1 MRGYFMAENIEE
13 PQFEILKK
21 YKKFEVRKYVDTIQA
36 RVTIG
41 GMNYGESARPFRR
54 IAGYIFG
61 GNECQQSIAMTA
73 PVHMWDSG
81 EESLMAFTMPAEHKM
96 EDLPKPNDS
105 GVKLIHVEGEI
116 VAVLKFS
123 GLSRPNK
130 SLRLQKKLRKLV
142 EDEGLTPS
150 SEAKL
155 AVYDNPMS
163 TLPFMRRNEIH
174 LPIEWTN

>member
-1 MRGYFMAENIEE
+1 MSEKLEE
-13 PQFEILKK
+13 PAYELLQK
-21 YKKFEVRKYVDTIQA
+21 YRGFEVRKYVDTIQA
-36 RVTIG
+36 RVSTN
-41 GMNYGESARPFRR
+41 GMKYGESARPFRR

-61 GNECQQSIAMTA
+61 GNERQQSIAMTA
-73 PVHMWDSG
+73 PVHMWQSG
-81 EESLMAFTMPAEHKM
+81 DESLMAFTMPSEHKM

-105 GVKLIHVEGEI
+105 GVELLHVEGEV

-123 GLSRPNK
+123 GLSRPSK

-142 EDEGLTPS
+142 ETEGLTPT

-174 LPIEWTN
+174 LPITWND

>member
-1 MRGYFMAENIEE
+1 MAENYEE
-13 PQFEILKK
+13 PAYELIQK
-21 YKKFEVRKYVDTIQA
+21 YRGFEVRKYADTIQA
-36 RVTIG
+36 RVSTD
-41 GMNYGESARPFRR
+41 GMNCGESARPFRR

-61 GNECQQSIAMTA
+61 GNERQQSIAMTT
-73 PVHMWDSG
+73 PVHMWESG
-81 EESLMAFTMPAEHKM
+81 NESLMAFTMPSEHKI
-96 EDLPKPNDS
+96 EDLPKPTDS
-105 GVKLIHVEGEI
+105 GVELLHVDGEV

-123 GLSRPNK
+123 GLSRPSK

-142 EDEGLTPS
+142 EAEGLTPT

-174 LPIEWTN
+174 LPITWND

>member
-1 MRGYFMAENIEE
+1 MAENYEE
-13 PQFEILKK
+13 PAYELLRK
-21 YKKFEVRKYVDTIQA
+21 YRGFEVRKYVDTIQA
-36 RVTIG
+36 RVSTG

-61 GNECQQSIAMTA
+61 VNDRQQSIALTA
-73 PVHMWDSG
+73 PVHMWESG
-81 EESLMAFTMPAEHKM
+81 EESLMAFTMPSEHKM

-105 GVKLIHVEGEI
+105 GVELLHVEGEV

-123 GLSRPNK
+123 GLSRPSK

-142 EDEGLTPS
+142 EAEGLTPT

-174 LPIEWTN
+174 LPITWND

>member
-1 MRGYFMAENIEE
+1 
-13 PQFEILKK
+13 
-21 YKKFEVRKYVDTIQA
+21 
-36 RVTIG
+36 
-41 GMNYGESARPFRR
+41 MNYGESARPFRR

-61 GNECQQSIAMTA
+61 GNERQQSIAMTA
-73 PVHMWDSG
+73 PVHMWESG

-96 EDLPKPNDS
+96 ADLPKPNDS
-105 GVKLIHVEGEI
+105 GIELLHVEGEV

-123 GLSRPNK
+123 GLSRPSK
-130 SLRLQKKLRKLV
+130 TSRLQKKLRKLI
-142 EDEGLTPS
+142 EAEGLTPS

-174 LPIEWTN
+174 LQIEWNE

>member
-1 MRGYFMAENIEE
+1 MSEKLEE
-13 PQFEILKK
+13 PTYEILQK
-21 YKKFEVRKYVDTIQA
+21 YRGFEVRKYVDTIQA
-36 RVTIG
+36 RVSTN
-41 GMNYGESARPFRR
+41 GMKYGESARPFRR

-61 GNECQQSIAMTA
+61 GNERQQSIAMTA
-73 PVHMWDSG
+73 PVHMWQSG
-81 EESLMAFTMPAEHKM
+81 DESLMAFTMPSEHKM

-105 GVKLIHVEGEI
+105 GVELLHVEGEV

-123 GLSRPNK
+123 GLSRPSK

-142 EDEGLTPS
+142 ETEGLTPT

-174 LPIEWTN
+174 LPITWND